1 MTISFPNSVEPSK
14 IERVLQFLYREH
26 IAFSVEPSHPVTPE
40 DSIIQERLHN
50 KYVQTGEWHTMN
62 LEEKE
67 DAALLES
74 MLYLEET
81 GQADPLSLEEDK
93 HFKDEIKTWANL

>member
-1 MTISFPNSVEPSK
+1 MTISFPNTVEPSK
-14 IERVLQFLYREH
+14 IERLLQFLYREH
-26 IAFSVEPSHPVTPE
+26 IAFSVEPSHAISSE
-40 DSIIQERLHN
+40 DLIIRERLHN
-50 KYVQTGEWHTMN
+50 KYVVTNEWNEFN

-81 GQADPLSLEEDK
+81 GQAIPLDAEDDLD
-93 HFKDEIKTWANL
+93 FKNEIKSWANL